1 MFVKQVVLQI
11 IRIYIDKSFG
21 FVETILKLQSLRPML
36 NHSESKFSALVDDRV
51 TAINASRIK
60 AMSPFLVA
68 YAVFILLTDY
78 VFQGVWSDEYLPYY
92 RVLDIFFVA
101 ISFFSFYCYWV
112 AKPSRCSHR
121 RLIVR
126 GLPFVVLIWSA
137 IITGIEV
144 NSLGVSTFILTLLV
158 IVFLLYIDIKLSLL
172 YFLGSGGVLLLSI
185 TLFGHLN
192 KDVVPFL
199 FMILPVFAFAIL
211 ISWQN
216 HKNKV
221 NDIMSTEKILDL
233 NMELQQ
239 IKDGLEDEVELRT
252 HELLIAKQK
261 AEESDK
267 LKTAFLQN
275 MSHEIR
281 TPLNSICGFS
291 EIIHA
296 STQDE
301 QTKTFSGI
309 VLSSSNQLL
318 SIVNDILTISA
329 IETGQE
335 ELNLTEVDICD
346 LINHLE
352 KVFARQI
359 VDKEVVVKVQVPDN
373 HRNAIINADKTKL
386 RQVLSNLLSN
396 ALKFTPSGSIEFGFK
411 HDGEELTF
419 FVKDTGIGIDK
430 SKFNVIFSRFAQADE
445 TIQSVFGGTGLGL
458 SISKGFVQLMGGR
471 IWLESGLGKGTNF
484 YFTIPYLPVAKEPTE
499 KFANNQENISNQ
511 PVTILVAE
519 DEEYN
524 FIFLKELLT
533 RWNFNVLHSR
543 CGQEAIDMFKSEPN
557 IGLVLMDIRM
567 PVMNGYDAA
576 KEIRAINP
584 NIPIVAQTAYALVH
598 ERIKYGNAF
607 DDYITKPIPKE
618 KLAELF
624 HRLKLL

>member
-1 MFVKQVVLQI
+1 
-11 IRIYIDKSFG
+11 
-21 FVETILKLQSLRPML
+21 
-36 NHSESKFSALVDDRV
+36 
-51 TAINASRIK
+51 
-60 AMSPFLVA
+60 MSPFLVA
-68 YAVFILLTDY
+68 YAAFILLTDF
-78 VFQGVWSDEYLPYY
+78 VFQGVWSDEYLPFY
-92 RVLDIFFVA
+92 RILDVVFAA
-101 ISFFSFYCYWV
+101 ISIFSVYCFWIP
-112 AKPSRCSHR
+112 KPTSCSHR

-126 GLPFVVLIWSA
+126 GLPFVVLVWSA

-144 NSLGVSTFILTLLV
+144 NNLGVSTFILTLLA
-158 IVFLLYIDIKLSLL
+158 IVFLLYINIKLSLL
-172 YFLGSGGVLLLSI
+172 YFLGSGGALLLSI
-185 TLFGHLN
+185 TLLGHLN
-192 KDVVPFL
+192 RDVIPLL
-199 FMILPVFAFAIL
+199 FMLLPVFAFAIL

-221 NDIMSTEKILDL
+221 NDIISTEKILDL
-233 NMELQQ
+233 NTELQQ
-239 IKDGLEDEVELRT
+239 IKDGLEDEVEHRT

-291 EIIHA
+291 EMIQ
-296 STQDE
+296 STVQDE
-301 QTKTFSGI
+301 QIKTFSSI

-346 LINHLE
+346 LIFQLE
-352 KVFARQI
+352 KVFVQQ
-359 VDKEVVVKVQVPDN
+359 VGVKDVAVSAHIPNN
-373 HRNAIINADKTKL
+373 HQNTIIKADKTKL

-396 ALKFTPSGSIEFGFK
+396 AVKFTPSGSIAFGFVEE
-411 HDGEELTF
+411 GEELTF

-430 SKFNVIFSRFAQADE
+430 NKFNVIFSRFAQADE

-458 SISKGFVQLMGGR
+458 SISKGFVELMGGR
-471 IWLESGLGKGTNF
+471 IWLESEVGKGTDF
-484 YFTIPYLPVAKEPTE
+484 YFTIPYIPLVKEKIE
-499 KFANNQENISNQ
+499 GLGLIHENRSNQNIS
-511 PVTILVAE
+511 ILVAE
-519 DEEYN
+519 DEEFN
-524 FIFLKELLT
+524 FFFLKELLT
-533 RWNFNVLHSR
+533 MWNFNVLHAR
-543 CGQEAIDMFKSEPN
+543 NGQETVEMCKSNSN
-557 IGLVLMDIRM
+557 IRLVLMDIRM

-584 NIPIVAQTAYALVH
+584 DIPIVAQTAYALVH

-624 HRLKLL
+624 QRLKLL

>member
-1 MFVKQVVLQI
+1 M
-11 IRIYIDKSFG
+11 S
-21 FVETILKLQSLRPML
+21 
-36 NHSESKFSALVDDRV
+36 NHLVSNFSALVDDRI
-51 TAINASRIK
+51 TTINASRIK
-60 AMSPFLVA
+60 VMSPFLVA
-68 YAVFILLTDY
+68 YAAFILLTDF
-78 VFQGVWSDEYLPYY
+78 VFQGVWSDEYLPFY
-92 RVLDIFFVA
+92 RILDVVFAA
-101 ISFFSFYCYWV
+101 ISIFSVYCFWIP
-112 AKPSRCSHR
+112 KPTSCSHR

-126 GLPFVVLIWSA
+126 GLPFVVLVWSA

-144 NSLGVSTFILTLLV
+144 NNLGVSTFILTLLA
-158 IVFLLYIDIKLSLL
+158 IVFLLYINIKLSLL
-172 YFLGSGGVLLLSI
+172 YFLGSGGALLLSI

-192 KDVVPFL
+192 RDVIPLL
-199 FMILPVFAFAIL
+199 FMLLPVFAFAIL

-221 NDIMSTEKILDL
+221 NDIISTEKILDL
-233 NMELQQ
+233 NTELQQ
-239 IKDGLEDEVELRT
+239 IKDGLEDEVEHRT

-291 EIIHA
+291 EMIQ
-296 STQDE
+296 STVQDE
-301 QTKTFSGI
+301 QIKTFSSI

-346 LINHLE
+346 LIFQLE
-352 KVFARQI
+352 KVFVQQ
-359 VDKEVVVKVQVPDN
+359 VGVKDVAVSAHIPNN
-373 HRNAIINADKTKL
+373 HQNTIIKADKTKL

-396 ALKFTPSGSIEFGFK
+396 AVKFTPSGSIAFGFVEE
-411 HDGEELTF
+411 GEELTF

-430 SKFNVIFSRFAQADE
+430 NKFNVIFSRFAQADE

-458 SISKGFVQLMGGR
+458 SISKGFVELMGGR
-471 IWLESGLGKGTNF
+471 IWLESEVGKGTDF
-484 YFTIPYLPVAKEPTE
+484 YFTIPYIPLVKEKIE
-499 KFANNQENISNQ
+499 GLGLIHENRSNQNIS
-511 PVTILVAE
+511 ILVAE
-519 DEEYN
+519 DEEFN
-524 FIFLKELLT
+524 FFFLKELLT
-533 RWNFNVLHSR
+533 MWNFNVLHAR
-543 CGQEAIDMFKSEPN
+543 NGQETVEMCKSNSN
-557 IGLVLMDIRM
+557 IRLVLMDIRM

-584 NIPIVAQTAYALVH
+584 DIPIVAQTAYALVH

-624 HRLKLL
+624 QRLKLL

>member
-1 MFVKQVVLQI
+1 M
-11 IRIYIDKSFG
+11 S
-21 FVETILKLQSLRPML
+21 
-36 NHSESKFSALVDDRV
+36 NHLASNFSTLVDDRI
-51 TAINASRIK
+51 TTINATRIK
-60 AMSPFLVA
+60 FMSPFLMA
-68 YAVFILLTDY
+68 YAVFILLTDF
-78 VFQGVWSDEYLPYY
+78 VIQGVWSDEYLPFY
-92 RVLDIFFVA
+92 RILDVVFAA
-101 ISFFSFYCYWV
+101 ISLFSMYCFWI
-112 AKPSRCSHR
+112 AKPTSCLHR

-126 GLPFVVLIWSA
+126 GLPFVILVWSA

-144 NSLGVSTFILTLLV
+144 NNLGVSTFILTLLA
-158 IVFLLYIDIKLSLL
+158 IVFLLYINIKLSLL
-172 YFLGSGGVLLLSI
+172 YYLGSGGALLLSI
-185 TLFGHLN
+185 TFFGHLN
-192 KDVVPFL
+192 KDVIPFL
-199 FMILPVFAFAIL
+199 FMLLPVFAFAIL

-221 NDIMSTEKILDL
+221 NDIVSTEKILDL
-233 NMELQQ
+233 NMELQN
-239 IKDGLEDEVELRT
+239 IKDGLEDEVEHRT
-252 HELLIAKQK
+252 HELLVAKQQ

-291 EIIHA
+291 EMIQGI
-296 STQDE
+296 TQDE
-301 QTKTFSGI
+301 QIKSFSNI

-352 KVFARQI
+352 KVFVRQI
-359 VDKEVVVKVQVPDN
+359 ADKEVVVVAHVPSS
-373 HRNAIINADKTKL
+373 HRNTIIKADKTKL

-396 ALKFTPSGSIEFGFK
+396 AIKFTSSGSIEFGFVEE
-411 HDGEELTF
+411 GEELTF

-430 SKFNVIFSRFAQADE
+430 SKFSLIFSRFAQADE

-458 SISKGFVQLMGGR
+458 SISKGFVELMGGR
-471 IWLESGLGKGTNF
+471 IWLESEIGKGTDF
-484 YFTIPYLPVAKEPTE
+484 YFTIPYVPVVKEKGEGLGLTH
-499 KFANNQENISNQ
+499 ENRSNQ
-511 PVTILVAE
+511 NMSILVAE
-519 DEEYN
+519 DEEFN
-524 FIFLKELLT
+524 FFFLKELLT
-533 RWNFNVLHSR
+533 MWGFNVMHAR
-543 CGQEAIDMFKSEPN
+543 NGQETVDMCKSNSN

-576 KEIRAINP
+576 KEIRALNP
-584 NIPIVAQTAYALVH
+584 SILIVAQTAYALVH
-598 ERIKYGNAF
+598 ERIKYGDAF

-624 HRLKLL
+624 QRLKLL

>member
-1 MFVKQVVLQI
+1 
-11 IRIYIDKSFG
+11 
-21 FVETILKLQSLRPML
+21 
-36 NHSESKFSALVDDRV
+36 
-51 TAINASRIK
+51 
-60 AMSPFLVA
+60 MSPFLVA
-68 YAVFILLTDY
+68 YAAFILLTDF
-78 VFQGVWSDEYLPYY
+78 VFQGVWSDEYLPFY
-92 RVLDIFFVA
+92 RILDVVFAA
-101 ISFFSFYCYWV
+101 ISIFSVYCFWIP
-112 AKPSRCSHR
+112 KPTSCSHR

-126 GLPFVVLIWSA
+126 GLPFVVLVWSA

-144 NSLGVSTFILTLLV
+144 NNLGVSTFILTLLA
-158 IVFLLYIDIKLSLL
+158 IVFLLYINIKLSLL
-172 YFLGSGGVLLLSI
+172 YFLGSGGALLLSI

-192 KDVVPFL
+192 RDVIPLL
-199 FMILPVFAFAIL
+199 FMLLPVFAFAIL

-221 NDIMSTEKILDL
+221 NDIISTEKILDL
-233 NMELQQ
+233 NTELQQ
-239 IKDGLEDEVELRT
+239 IKDGLEDEVEHRT

-291 EIIHA
+291 EMIQ
-296 STQDE
+296 STVQDE
-301 QTKTFSGI
+301 QIKTFSSI

-346 LINHLE
+346 LIFQLE
-352 KVFARQI
+352 KVFVQQ
-359 VDKEVVVKVQVPDN
+359 VGVKDVAVSAHIPNN
-373 HRNAIINADKTKL
+373 HQNTIIKADKTKL

-396 ALKFTPSGSIEFGFK
+396 AVKFTPSGSIAFGFVEE
-411 HDGEELTF
+411 GEELTF

-430 SKFNVIFSRFAQADE
+430 NKFNVIFSRFAQADE

-458 SISKGFVQLMGGR
+458 SISKGFVELMGGR
-471 IWLESGLGKGTNF
+471 IWLESEVGKGTDF
-484 YFTIPYLPVAKEPTE
+484 YFTIPYIPLVKEKIE
-499 KFANNQENISNQ
+499 GLGLIHENRSNQNIS
-511 PVTILVAE
+511 ILVAE
-519 DEEYN
+519 DEEFN
-524 FIFLKELLT
+524 FFFLKELLT
-533 RWNFNVLHSR
+533 MWNFNVLHAR
-543 CGQEAIDMFKSEPN
+543 NGQETVEMCKSNSN
-557 IGLVLMDIRM
+557 IRLVLMDIRM

-584 NIPIVAQTAYALVH
+584 DIPIVAQTAYALVH

-624 HRLKLL
+624 QRLKLL